1 MALFNVNGTE
11 LTQAYNKKGKII
23 KEGYNYKEESV
34 YSDSSK
40 KYSINNI
47 TDSYFK
53 TAVNNVAQKIN
64 SLSEEDWESFIFITD
79 PHGNGNQQ
87 KSQAIALYLLD
98 NTNISMI
105 VLGGDY
111 YLNYWGQYDNQFED
125 YLDPLKDNINVYAL
139 FGNHET
145 YNKGSYNNKYYLYDY
160 FLKNKT
166 WLKGQPEKLY
176 YYFDDNDKKIRYV
189 FLNTSDCSQ
198 YVMTSKQIDWLRSTV
213 STLPNSDWSLLVF
226 GHVNLDTFD
235 IDSDI
240 IRGSTELNA
249 SNIISA
255 IDQCNGTIIGYICG
269 HQHIDMTKKVGNFQQ
284 TTLQCDKLETRDYYP
299 GISFVDRSEN
309 DATKQ
314 AVSIISI
321 NQKEKQVIIRR
332 IGAARA
338 NNTRI
343 DDELDNSIVM
353 SYSYAKTD
361 NQEVGI

>member
-1 MALFNVNGTE
+1 MALFNVKGTE

-53 TAVNNVAQKIN
+53 TAVSNIAQKIN

-111 YLNYWGQYDNQFED
+111 YLNYWGQYDNQFENYMD
-125 YLDPLKDNINVYAL
+125 SLKGNKNIYAL

-145 YNKGSYNNKYYLYDY
+145 YNKGTYSNKYYLYNY
-160 FLKNKT
+160 FLKDKT

-176 YYFDDNDKKIRYV
+176 YYFDDNNKKIRYI
-189 FLNTSDCSQ
+189 FLNTSDCTQ
-198 YVMTSKQIDWLRSTV
+198 YVMTSKQIDWLRNTAS
-213 STLPNSDWSLLVF
+213 SLPNSNWSLLVF

-235 IDSDI
+235 IISEDMI
-240 IRGSTELNA
+240 ESTELNA
-249 SNIISA
+249 SDIISA
-255 IDQCNGTIIGYICG
+255 INQCNGTIIGYICG
-269 HQHIDMTKKVGNFQQ
+269 HQHIDMTKKVGNFQH
-284 TTLQCDKLETRDYYP
+284 TTLQCDKFETTNYYP
-299 GISFVDRSEN
+299 GISFIDRSIGNE
-309 DATKQ
+309 TEQ

-321 NQKEKQVIIRR
+321 NQETGQVIIRR

-343 DDELDNSIVM
+343 DEEIDNSIIM
-353 SYSYAKTD
+353 SYSYTKK
-361 NQEVGI
+361 